1 MITRLTLLVFAV
13 IASLDGFAGTPKP
26 DAPPYKA
33 ESSAYVRAGKD
44 HWIYVTR
51 NKSFRFVDVL
61 KDDGGGYTS
70 LLLLESYH
78 NERDI
83 GLEGVQGTATITAWT
98 INSPKSRRLR
108 WIICTG
114 GNTGTVTENRL
125 YRLSEWGCCDIPTTY
140 YYYSLLSGQRLYVS
154 NSDVIEVEGDGE
166 GPQAD
171 RLIAFGYLDPHAYE
185 RPPRLQFG
193 TDTAV
198 RQSFSV
204 VSGREYYDE
213 PEVFVETPGEQR
225 KKTLDLR
232 GQELSFT
239 IVLRYTDG
247 VELRIPVERD
257 AIRPEKAQMPSGYSL
272 RAEK

>member
-1 MITRLTLLVFAV
+1 MITTLTLLVLAA
-13 IASLDGFAGTPKP
+13 IASLSAFAGTPKP

-33 ESSAYVRAGKD
+33 ESSAYVRAGKE
-44 HWIYVTR
+44 HWTYVTQNR
-51 NKSFRFVDVL
+51 SFRFVDVL
-61 KDDGGGYTS
+61 KGDGGGYTS

-78 NERDI
+78 NERNI

-98 INSPKSRRLR
+98 INSPKSRGLR
-108 WIICTG
+108 WIIRAG

-171 RLIAFGYLDPHAYE
+171 RLIAFGYLDPHAYQK
-185 RPPRLQFG
+185 PPRLQYG
-193 TDTAV
+193 TDSAV

-204 VSGREYYDE
+204 MSKREYYDE
-213 PEVFVETPGEQR
+213 PGVFVEASGGQR

-232 GQELSFT
+232 GQELTFT
-239 IVLRYTDG
+239 IVLRYRDG

-257 AIRPEKAQMPSGYSL
+257 AIRPEKALMPDGYSL

>member
-1 MITRLTLLVFAV
+1 MITTLTLLLLAA
-13 IASLDGFAGTPKP
+13 IASLNAFAGAPKP

-33 ESSAYVRAGKD
+33 ESSAYIRAGKD
-44 HWIYVTR
+44 HWTFVTQNR
-51 NKSFRFVDVL
+51 SFEFVDVP
-61 KDDGGGYTS
+61 KDGSDGYTN
-70 LLLLESYH
+70 LLLLETYH
-78 NERDI
+78 NERNI
-83 GLEGVQGTATITAWT
+83 GLEGVQGSSTITAWT
-98 INSPKSRRLR
+98 ITPKSRRLR
-108 WIICTG
+108 WIIRAG
-114 GNTGTVTENRL
+114 GNTGTVTGNRL